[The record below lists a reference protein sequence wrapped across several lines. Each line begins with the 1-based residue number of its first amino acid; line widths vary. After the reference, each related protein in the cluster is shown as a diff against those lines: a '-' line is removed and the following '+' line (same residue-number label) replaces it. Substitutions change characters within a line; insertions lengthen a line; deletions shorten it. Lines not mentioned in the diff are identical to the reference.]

1 MLMGEIFKQAIEQGL
16 WAALTVFLIFYILK
30 VQEKRDTKQEE
41 REAKYQEIIAELTNQ
56 LNITKEVNEN
66 VNLIKEHIFKTDNN
80 S

>member
-1 MLMGEIFKQAIEQGL
+1 MGEIFKQAIEQGL